1 MKSKSWTN
9 LILLLHDEKS
19 FLVHTGK
26 GALREENKLTL
37 GEIIVVVLLEKSGD
51 RVVVEL
57 RGHDVDRDVHLNVET
72 LLHDVLDLSN
82 RQENPFEKRLIYNKK
97 ARRERTRR
105 KAKITIPLR
114 NCRIK
119 MGWLKAKDCQK
130 TQTWPPDNKT
140 RATFPSA
147 ISLQPAVLY
156 FSLSSGSTSSEYM

>member
-1 MKSKSWTN
+1 M
-9 LILLLHDEKS
+9 
-19 FLVHTGK
+19 
-26 GALREENKLTL
+26 REENKLTL

-119 MGWLKAKDCQK
+119 MG
-130 TQTWPPDNKT
+130 
-140 RATFPSA
+140 
-147 ISLQPAVLY
+147 
-156 FSLSSGSTSSEYM
+156 